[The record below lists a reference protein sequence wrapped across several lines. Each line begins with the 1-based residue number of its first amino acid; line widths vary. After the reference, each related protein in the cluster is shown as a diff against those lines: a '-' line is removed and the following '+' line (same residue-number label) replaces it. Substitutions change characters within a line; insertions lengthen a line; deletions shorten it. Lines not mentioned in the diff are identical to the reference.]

1 MNTSIIKSH
10 RRPAGVPRVRRTDDN
25 PSEPSKG
32 HSHFMMVCC
41 ALMVVGVG
49 VVFATA
55 PAASSWSET
64 MGLALPLLGCL
75 GVHLVMH
82 RFMGRSCHKQ
92 GNEHGL
98 KDRASEQNNTN
109 IRKVD

>member
-41 ALMVVGVG
+41 ALMVVGGG
-49 VVFATA
+49 VVLATA

-92 GNEHGL
+92 GNKHGL
-98 KDRASEQNNTN
+98 KDRASEQKNTN
-109 IRKVD
+109 IRKVN